1 MAYDYIK
8 LAKAKTWTEKD
19 LNAFKNHINTGTEAS
34 KKALKAFRSNSV
46 INNATGIKLDP
57 ALSAKGFKYLKNLG
71 FTPTGKVRSNSS
83 LGAREAWIVLN
94 PKNITLLGFYQPG
107 RSSFRVPLYEAY
119 GGKRGEMASM
129 EYYVSGGKISIVG

>member
-8 LAKAKTWTEKD
+8 LAKAKTWNEKE

-34 KKALKAFRSNSV
+34 KKALKAFEANSA
-46 INNATGIKLDP
+46 IYNAVGIKLD
-57 ALSAKGFKYLKNLG
+57 AAQTAKGFKYLKNLG
-71 FTPTGKVRSNSS
+71 FSPTGKVRSNSPY
-83 LGAREAWIVLN
+83 GAREAWIVLN

-129 EYYVSGGKISIVG
+129 EYYVSGGKISIVV